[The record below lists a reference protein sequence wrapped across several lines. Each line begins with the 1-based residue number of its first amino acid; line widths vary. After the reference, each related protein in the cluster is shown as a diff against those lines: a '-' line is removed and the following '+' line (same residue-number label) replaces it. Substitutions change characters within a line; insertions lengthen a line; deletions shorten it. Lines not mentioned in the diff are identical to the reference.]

1 LRRAFGEVEGA
12 AATSRV
18 LLISSF
24 VKPHPGGV
32 EEFVDASRALLEERG
47 LQTRVLACR
56 WPGMDTSADAVVPT
70 RFLGRSSWPLP
81 IGGLRTLWK
90 EVSGADA
97 VVANNARQLLPVL
110 GVLMA
115 RASGRAAVL
124 VVHGSG
130 AGPYT
135 GSSPFG
141 VARRFFEKTL
151 GSLALHLSH
160 PVSVSEAGIEGVRRL
175 YGLQASYLP
184 YPLRDLHPVEAPPV
198 LEEDLPLRVAWV
210 GRLFPEKDPL
220 TAVGAV
226 DILRRGRDAVLDVF
240 GDGPLRARL
249 DAVARERPWLR
260 VHGARGWDDVQRHQA
275 DSHVCLSTSVA
286 DNVQVAVLE
295 ALSRGIPTVST
306 RVGDAPSYYVV
317 SSLDHFCVRPGEPQA
332 TADAL
337 LDLASSYDM
346 YRREFVANAAALRER
361 HDRAGDVLARLVGD
375 ALPAKAKQPVRV
387 G

>member
-1 LRRAFGEVEGA
+1 VEIEGA

-32 EEFVDASRALLEERG
+32 EEFVEASRALLAERG

-56 WPGMDTSADAVVPT
+56 WQGMDASADAVVPT

-81 IGGLRTLWK
+81 TGGLRTLWK
-90 EVSGADA
+90 EVSAADA

-110 GVLMA
+110 GVLVA
-115 RASGRAAVL
+115 RASGRAAFL

-141 VARRFFEKTL
+141 VARRLFERTL
-151 GSLALHLSH
+151 GSLALRISH

-184 YPLRDLHPVEAPPV
+184 YPLRDLDPVEAPPA

-210 GRLFPEKDPL
+210 GRLFPEKDPV
-220 TAVGAV
+220 TAVAAV
-226 DILRRGRDAVLDVF
+226 DILRRRREAVLDVF
-240 GDGPLRARL
+240 GDGPLRTRL
-249 DAVARERPWLR
+249 DPLTRERPWLR
-260 VHGARGWDDVQRHQA
+260 LHGPRSWEEVQRRQA
-275 DSHVCLSTSVA
+275 ASHVCLSTSVA

-306 RVGDAPSYYVV
+306 RVGDAPAYYLA
-317 SSLDHFCVRPGEPQA
+317 SSLEHLCVRPGDPEA
-332 TADAL
+332 AADAL
-337 LDLASSYDM
+337 LDVSSSYDA

-361 HDRAGDVLARLVGD
+361 HGQAGDMLARLVGG
-375 ALPAKAKQPVRV
+375 ALSGRPAGPVRV